1 MYAAHASTVSA
12 IRVGYYSAANAR
24 ATDEAAAVA
33 NRNESTSY
41 RFEEARVEDVGDNSA
56 ADDVSVGSVSSSASF
71 SEVLDNLS
79 ARMWSTPSLRPAQAA
94 AITEIMHGRC
104 GGKLLL
110 VHRTGGG
117 KSHILRMVGSL
128 VGGIVVVIVPLL
140 TLCADQI
147 RKILEASPK
156 YASCEAQHIDDCS
169 TAEIKKTIIPR
180 IDAIGNESSSV
191 MFIFISP
198 QKLNSC
204 GAIRAAILRAHLRK
218 TLRLVAIDE
227 AHLYAIHGRSFRGE
241 LRLLHASFFEN
252 ITHVESNNSMAH

>member
-24 ATDEAAAVA
+24 ATDEAAAV
-33 NRNESTSY
+33 NRNEATSH
-41 RFEEARVEDVGDNSA
+41 RFEEARVEDVEDDSA

-79 ARMWSTPSLRPAQAA
+79 ARMWSTPSLRPAQAE

-117 KSHILRMVGSL
+117 KSHILRMIGSL
-128 VGGIVVVIVPLL
+128 VGGIVLVIVPLL

-147 RKILEASPK
+147 RKILEASTPK
-156 YASCEAQHIDDCS
+156 PHWI
-169 TAEIKKTIIPR
+169 
-180 IDAIGNESSSV
+180 
-191 MFIFISP
+191 
-198 QKLNSC
+198 
-204 GAIRAAILRAHLRK
+204 
-218 TLRLVAIDE
+218 
-227 AHLYAIHGRSFRGE
+227 
-241 LRLLHASFFEN
+241 EN
-252 ITHVESNNSMAH
+252 TNI